1 MELTDKWMGWHVV
14 LASASP
20 RRRELLGQIG
30 IEPEIRPSRMEE
42 SSEESSPE
50 GLVMELS
57 RQKAEE
63 VASGCSQGTMVIG
76 ADTVVAAEGEILGKP
91 GTPERA
97 VRMIERLQGR
107 SHQVYTGVTVLLC
120 LGGGRTHGI
129 TFAEC
134 TDVHVYPMTEGE
146 INEYASCGEP
156 LDKAELSRQKAEE
169 VASGCSQGTMV
180 IGADTV
186 VAAEGEILG
195 KPGTPERAVRMIERL
210 QGRSHQVYTGVTVLL
225 CLGGGRTH
233 GITFAECTDV
243 HVYPMTEGEINEYA
257 SCGEPLDKAGA
268 YGIQGRFAAYIKGID
283 GDYSNVVGLPLGR
296 LCQEIKGLLEEQK
309 ND

>member
-76 ADTVVAAEGEILGKP
+76 ADTVVVAEGEILGKP

-120 LGGGRTHGI
+120 LGR
-129 TFAEC
+129 
-134 TDVHVYPMTEGE
+134 
-146 INEYASCGEP
+146 
-156 LDKAELSRQKAEE
+156 
-169 VASGCSQGTMV
+169 
-180 IGADTV
+180 
-186 VAAEGEILG
+186 
-195 KPGTPERAVRMIERL
+195 
-210 QGRSHQVYTGVTVLL
+210 
-225 CLGGGRTH
+225 GRTH